1 MSIFGIFNNLI
12 WSDEYTGES
21 YYTIK
26 TDDNK
31 LVFCRGT
38 NPSIPYGF
46 PLKVEGEYYKD
57 RSGKRYIKV
66 SNYELYADNEVL
78 SIKFLTQFLS
88 QKKAA
93 LVAKSISDIFGFVS
107 TADCRTI
114 LSKLANITIDESNEI
129 IDKIVLSKAYMELIK
144 QIVLLGGDV
153 SSAFSLFNRYHDSS
167 LKVLEKNPYT
177 GLLVDIPV
185 FVCEKKAK
193 EIGFVA
199 SDEKRVHALTHLAM
213 VQNNHNGNTCLSF
226 KDLCHKFHHIEKN
239 AGSYQNTEPL
249 FIAAELANDDY
260 VVDDDCMIYLKEDY
274 KIEKNIAD
282 NVKRLQNHNIHY
294 IITDALISQI
304 EKKDQ
309 ITYEPEQR
317 SAFNILTTPGIK
329 IVTGGPGTGKTTL
342 LKGLVEAY
350 KSIHDANDTIALCAP
365 TGCAAK
371 RVMESTG
378 MNAKTIHKLLEIQ
391 PCGDYI
397 KSKDKYNKLDIDFL
411 VIDESSMVDAKLFS
425 MLLDAV
431 KDNATVLIIGDEDQ
445 LPSVGAGNILH
456 DLIASGQIELVRLK
470 TVKRQAGS
478 NSIVSNSISI
488 KTGQLDNLI
497 HDDRSV
503 FYTFDDEAGL
513 KTALINEYK
522 NDPDA
527 KIYTTARRKDFLL
540 GSISINHELQKL
552 TPDSENCA
560 MRKGITFKIGDKVL
574 FTANNYDFCYFNGDT
589 GQIEDIGNGPK
600 GKVVSIKS
608 DSGDIFY
615 LTGKELDDIE
625 LGYCLTTHKAQG
637 SECNTAFIVLP
648 KTPKS
653 LLTRQLLYVAATR
666 AKEKNIFF
674 IEDSALKDTVM
685 NARQFQRTTGL
696 IKKICA
702 V

>member
-1 MSIFGIFNNLI
+1 MIIFGIFNNII

-31 LVFCRGT
+31 AVFCRGT

-88 QKKAA
+88 QTKATT
-93 LVAKSISDIFGFVS
+93 VAKSISDIFGFVEEK
-107 TADCRTI
+107 DCRTI
-114 LSKLANITIDESNEI
+114 LSQLAQITLDESNKI
-129 IDKIVLSKAYMELIK
+129 IDQIVLSKAYMELIK
-144 QIVLLGGDV
+144 QVVLLGGDV
-153 SSAFSLFNRYHDSS
+153 SSAFNLFNKYHNNS
-167 LKVLEKNPYT
+167 LQVLEKNPYL
-177 GLLVDIPV
+177 GLLVDIPIA
-185 FVCEKKAK
+185 VCEKKARS
-193 EIGFVA
+193 IGFVS
-199 SDEKRVHALTHLAM
+199 SDEKRVHAITHLAM
-213 VQNNHNGNTCLSF
+213 MQNHHNGNTCILF
-226 KDLCHKFHHIEKN
+226 QELCSKFHHIEKN

-249 FIAAELANDDY
+249 FIAAELANDIY
-260 VVDDDCMIYLKEDY
+260 VIDDDCKIYLKEDY
-274 KIEKNIAD
+274 EIEQNIAG
-282 NVKRLQNHNIHY
+282 NIRRLQNHNLSYNIPEE
-294 IITDALISQI
+294 LIKRVEEKNQI
-304 EKKDQ
+304 V
-309 ITYEPEQR
+309 YEPEQKA
-317 SAFNILTTPGIK
+317 AFNILKTPGLKVI
-329 IVTGGPGTGKTTL
+329 TGGPGTGKTTL
-342 LKGLVEAY
+342 LKGLVEVY
-350 KSIHDANDTIALCAP
+350 KYVHTHDGTIALCAP

-371 RVMESTG
+371 RIIDSTG

-397 KSKDKYNKLDIDFL
+397 KCKDKYNKLDIDLL
-411 VIDESSMVDAKLFS
+411 VIDEASMVDAKLFS

-456 DLIASGQIELVRLK
+456 DLIASGKIELIRLK

-478 NSIVSNSISI
+478 NSIVSNSMSI
-488 KTGQLDNLI
+488 KTGQINNLI

-503 FYTFDDEAGL
+503 FYTFNDEASL
-513 KTALINEYK
+513 KIALINEYK
-522 NDPDA
+522 NNPGA
-527 KIYTTARRKDFLL
+527 KIYTTARRKDFVL
-540 GSISINHELQKL
+540 GSISINKELQKL
-552 TPDSENCA
+552 TPNSENCA
-560 MRKGITFKIGDKVL
+560 IRKGIIFKIGDKVL
-574 FTANNYDFCYFNGDT
+574 FTANNYDFGYFNGDT

-674 IEDSALKDTVM
+674 IEDSALKDAVM